1 MASSIRFDALI
12 FDFDGVLLESEWAGN
27 KQIADYLT
35 GIGHPTSVEQS
46 MNNFMGLAGLDFIG
60 AIERW
65 IGRTVPDDFHDARAD
80 EDARAIAEGL
90 EEVAGA
96 VAFIRTLPASLPKA
110 ICSSSTT
117 HWIESHLAHLGLE
130 GAFGGMIFSGREH
143 VARGKP
149 APDLYLHAADAL
161 GVPIGRVAI
170 IEDSP
175 VGVEGALA
183 SGAEVIGLVAGR
195 HCMPGHA
202 ERLRA
207 LGVRHIARDFNEVAA
222 LLR

>member
-1 MASSIRFDALI
+1 MRFDALI

-46 MNNFMGLAGLDFIG
+46 MNKFMGLAGDDFLA

-65 IGRTVPDDFHDARAD
+65 IGRPLPDDFHGARAE
-80 EDARAIAEGL
+80 EDARALAEGL

-96 VAFIRTLPASLPKA
+96 VAFIRGLPSKLPKA
-110 ICSSSTT
+110 VASSSSTE
-117 HWIESHLAHLGLE
+117 WINRHLAHLGVA
-130 GAFGGMIFSGREH
+130 GVFGDKIFSGREH
-143 VARGKP
+143 VERGKP
-149 APDLYLHAADAL
+149 SPDLYLHAAAAL
-161 GVPIGRVAI
+161 GVPIARTAI

-175 VGVEGALA
+175 VGVRGAVA

-207 LGVRHIARDFNEVAA
+207 LGVHHIARDFGEVAA
-222 LLR
+222 ILG

>member
-1 MASSIRFDALI
+1 MRFDALI

-35 GIGHPTSVEQS
+35 GIGHPTSVPES
-46 MNNFMGLAGLDFIG
+46 MNQFMGLAGLDFIG

-65 IGRTVPDDFHDARAD
+65 IGRAVPDDFHAARAE
-80 EDARAIAEGL
+80 EDARAIEEGL

-96 VAFIRTLPASLPKA
+96 VAFIRGLPANLPKA
-110 ICSSSTT
+110 ICSSSST
-117 HWIESHLAHLGLE
+117 HWIRSHLAHLGLE
-130 GAFGGMIFSGREH
+130 GAFGDRIFSGREH
-143 VARGKP
+143 VERGKP
-149 APDLYLHAADAL
+149 SPDLYLHAAAAL
-161 GVPIGRVAI
+161 GVPIGRIAI
-170 IEDSP
+170 VEDSP

-195 HCMPGHA
+195 HCMPGHE

-207 LGVRHIARDFNEVAA
+207 LGVRHIARDFAEVAA
-222 LLR
+222 LLA